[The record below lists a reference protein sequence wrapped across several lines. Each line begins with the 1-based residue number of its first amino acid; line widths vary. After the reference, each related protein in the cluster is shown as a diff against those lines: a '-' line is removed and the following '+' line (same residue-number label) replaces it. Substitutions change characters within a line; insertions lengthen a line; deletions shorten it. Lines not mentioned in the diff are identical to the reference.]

1 MWIYRMTQLTN
12 FLFEMTESFIYIFYN
27 IHTLTKQPH
36 SLQSDRNRNSFPTHL
51 VNTNAIHRDI
61 LREFTDSE
69 MGCRHEIPEWLKT
82 ADCRPSRY
90 YHNLPCLCTKCH
102 KTHNGSNYC
111 LSWKFWENYDYFFR
125 VSLSI

>member
-1 MWIYRMTQLTN
+1 MTQLTN

-69 MGCRHEIPEWLKT
+69 MGCRHEIPE
-82 ADCRPSRY
+82 
-90 YHNLPCLCTKCH
+90 
-102 KTHNGSNYC
+102 
-111 LSWKFWENYDYFFR
+111 
-125 VSLSI
+125 